1 MKKLYKIICSSN
13 KTNSLFDASKELEEF
28 LFAGVSFRLKQP
40 STSFNHWKDHIS
52 EMKNY
57 SWDSAEDCVCYIRSH
72 IRWRTV
78 HSIQN
83 WGSFA
88 CRLNFWLKQ
97 LSTNRWKSHLLE
109 MKKTMRFCWTI
120 RSTHS
125 FFPQQLK
132 TKKYNFKI
140 YGWKVWYSNA
150 IEKLNS
156 IWFIW
161 YGIYDAHFRSMTFQ
175 MNKLLF

>member
-1 MKKLYKIICSSN
+1 MLWIKIFKFLSLTMKKLYKIICSSN

-97 LSTNRWKSHLLE
+97 LSTNGWKSHLLE
-109 MKKTMRFCWTI
+109 MNKTIYEILLNDPFD
-120 RSTHS
+120 S
-125 FFPQQLK
+125 FIFPVTAEDK
-132 TKKYNFKI
+132 E
-140 YGWKVWYSNA
+140 V
-150 IEKLNS
+150 
-156 IWFIW
+156 
-161 YGIYDAHFRSMTFQ
+161 
-175 MNKLLF
+175 